1 MSWQL
6 LGLLFLEGKSCH
18 SIPVL
23 LSHKAGLQLLLDG
36 EAKAASAAS
45 GQSLT
50 YEARAAWLWDF
61 VAELDVKPSCLVH
74 SHRLF

>member
-1 MSWQL
+1 MSWQI
-6 LGLLFLEGKSCH
+6 LGLLFSEGESCC

-23 LSHKAGLQLLLDG
+23 LSHEAGLQLLLDS
-36 EAKAASAAS
+36 EAEAASAAS
-45 GQSLT
+45 GQLLT

-61 VAELDVKPSCLVH
+61 VAELDVKPSRLVH

>member
-6 LGLLFLEGKSCH
+6 LGLLFSEGKSHCR
-18 SIPVL
+18 IPVL
-23 LSHKAGLQLLLDG
+23 LSHKAGLQLLLDSKA
-36 EAKAASAAS
+36 EAASAAS
-45 GQSLT
+45 RQLLT
-50 YEARAAWLWDF
+50 YKVRAAWLWDF